1 MQSYPRFKIDALST
15 RDPVEDLQLAASL
28 EDVKTSG
35 WGVQMFATSDELDC
49 LRARRR
55 KTQS

>member
-35 WGVQMFATSDELDC
+35 WGIQMFATFRTNCDC

-55 KTQS
+55 NR